1 MFDRIRARIGAPLTL
16 ALKVALIWIVIAVF
30 VALVSP
36 ARAQMPDVARP
47 EAMVSIFAK
56 IEHVA
61 LARAKTAHAG
71 PSSARALVAA
81 AAARNGVPVHLAF
94 GVIRVES
101 RFDCHARRTGNGEIG
116 IGQINPRTAR
126 SVGVVGIHD
135 CARNIEA
142 SMRYLRQAIDRG
154 GAGCAGVALYQ
165 TGIYARPRCT
175 AYGRRVM
182 HFAHSGG

>member
-1 MFDRIRARIGAPLTL
+1 MSFRFRALGRATLERAVVAAMIFAAIGCA
-16 ALKVALIWIVIAVF
+16 VGIA
-30 VALVSP
+30 P
-36 ARAQMPDVARP
+36 ARAQMLDAARP

-56 IEHVA
+56 TEHVGA
-61 LARAKTAHAG
+61 TRAKTAHVG
-71 PSSARALVAA
+71 SSSARALVAA

-101 RFDCHARRTGNGEIG
+101 RFDCHARRTGNGEVG
-116 IGQINPRTAR
+116 IGQINPRTAA

-135 CARNIEA
+135 CTRNVEA
-142 SMRYLRQAIDRG
+142 SMRYLRLAIDRG

-175 AYGRRVM
+175 SYGRRVM
-182 HFAHSGG
+182 HFAHHGA